1 MAKTKYQ
8 TIPLNG
14 KLITAFD
21 GAIIGVSDTQVQ
33 KNLRYNDG
41 YIQGVRGMT
50 KINTAAHATYRQF
63 KTGIHF
69 QKENPY
75 ETHILCQASDI
86 NNLACSIIDNK
97 TAPPSQG
104 NFEATTVYDLFS
116 AWAGNTAKVVGNIV
130 VPTTANTYYYECIIA
145 GTTHATTE
153 PTWGTTENGKTTDG
167 SVTWICKKGDLKGKF
182 ALAPDASVVFANGK
196 DTLVYGG
203 DETRCGAFLNSS
215 GWTAVTGLD
224 ATLILYDY
232 SDQVSNML
240 FDSLNVAT
248 LKRVPSGG
256 DANTTI
262 CYVGFPRPV
271 KGIKWYVKTPNAT
284 AASTPTIKYWGASG
298 FAAVS
303 NFVDGTLSS
312 TTSLA
317 VTGTMTFDD
326 GSTNGIT
333 NTKPRVINNTMA
345 YWYQVTFPASKLDET
360 TVIYYV
366 TGVAPMQPIVDL
378 WDGSYRDIG
387 AVYLWDNS
395 KSRFEEYTSACL
407 KTDGTFQADTY
418 SGIVSGTGMDL
429 RGMTTDDAI
438 YVGSEEPLT
447 AINVIMFPAN
457 YLGATKYTSCNTTA
471 SSALTIAYWDGE
483 TWTTVADGI
492 DGTSRSGITLNQSG
506 MISWTAPGR
515 AAEVKTT
522 VNNGR
527 LMYLYKIT
535 TNKTLSSGT
544 SIGIDQIQGI
554 PAPLEDITGYIFPLN
569 WADALWLCGKWEG
582 KRNEMIPSDPDTV
595 TVWNTDT
602 TLPISLGD
610 DSPLRAGTTIYSQFG
625 GSIYDTA
632 VIVKDRETWILN
644 KKVGSED
651 TSAAI
656 KYRAARKYGCNA
668 PYSLDSCDLGTESS
682 QGMQKAVAI
691 WQSNTGLVMFD
702 GNAMT
707 MISDDIWNLFRDM
720 YDTSTN
726 ERVHPDYAYKSQ
738 GFFDPFYKEYHWMF
752 ADGSSTG
759 DVNRELCYDVV
770 RKKWFEIV
778 RGTGKELQ
786 TGFGVWSR
794 EGNAY
799 SYGGI
804 KTGYLERL
812 EYGTTHDG
820 TAITYKFRLSD
831 SALAKDDMGLWKK
844 VRLERVELIM
854 KSKNTTGEYINV
866 TLYADG
872 KTVGTDLP
880 KMYMSDADRRFVIAI
895 KPTSGYAVFCTL
907 LSLEFD
913 VTTDDEQMGF
923 TPYAIG
929 IAYTEQVDDL
939 VEK

>member
-1 MAKTKYQ
+1 MAKTKFQ

-75 ETHILCQASDI
+75 ETHILCQAADI
-86 NNLACSIIDNK
+86 NGCSTAIIDNK
-97 TAPPSQG
+97 TAPPAQG
-104 NFEATTVYDLFS
+104 NFESTVLRNLIYGWTGGASKL
-116 AWAGNTAKVVGNIV
+116 VGDIV
-130 VPTTANTYYYECIIA
+130 VPSTGPNGYYYECLIA
-145 GTTHATTE
+145 GTTHASTE
-153 PTWGTTENGKTTDG
+153 PTWSTTELAVQTDG
-167 SVTWICKKGDLKGKF
+167 SVTWLVRRGTLDGHF
-182 ALAPDASVVFANGK
+182 ALAPDSTVVFCNGDK
-196 DTLVYGG
+196 SLIYGG
-203 DETRCGAFLNSS
+203 DEMRCGAFFMSTAWSS
-215 GWTAVTGLD
+215 GVD
-224 ATLILYDY
+224 ATTLLIDDTDRVTNSLVTATEVSTMTESSDNIVYLY
-232 SDQVSNML
+232 
-240 FDSLNVAT
+240 
-248 LKRVPSGG
+248 
-256 DANTTI
+256 I
-262 CYVGFPRPV
+262 GFTRPV
-271 KGIKWYVKTPNAT
+271 KGIKFYVQTPNAT
-284 AASTPTIKYWGASG
+284 TGTMVVKYWGSSGFTSVTTLSDGTASG
-298 FAAVS
+298 GVSFAQ
-303 NFVDGTLSS
+303 
-312 TTSLA
+312 
-317 VTGTMTFDD
+317 TGSVTFDD
-326 GSTNGIT
+326 TMNAAL
-333 NTKPRVINNTMA
+333 PRIINNTMA
-345 YWYQVTFPASKLDET
+345 YWYQVYWGANEMDET
-360 TVIYYV
+360 TTVWMV
-366 TGVAPMQPIVDL
+366 TGNASMQVVRDL
-378 WDGSYRDIG
+378 WDGSYRDISKAMFYDATSG
-387 AVYLWDNS
+387 TPSTDKGFEDCTTALLKQDADFVEGTLWNLISSTALDMRGSTTADALYLG
-395 KSRFEEYTSACL
+395 FEEPMM
-407 KTDGTFQADTY
+407 
-418 SGIVSGTGMDL
+418 GIFITMPMS
-429 RGMTTDDAI
+429 
-438 YVGSEEPLT
+438 
-447 AINVIMFPAN
+447 N
-457 YLGATKYTSCNTTA
+457 YLGATKYLSRNTATA
-471 SSALTIAYWDGE
+471 TLTVSYWDGE
-483 TWTTVADGI
+483 GWTACGSTV
-492 DGTSRSGITLNQSG
+492 DGTYYNSRALSQSG
-506 MISWTAPGR
+506 LISWNYVTDDT
-515 AAEVKTT
+515 KTT
-522 VNNGR
+522 INNGM
-527 LMYLYKIT
+527 LLHWYKVT
-535 TNKTLSSGT
+535 WSKTLSGYV
-544 SIGIDQIQGI
+544 GIDMVQGV
-554 PAPLEDITGYIFPLN
+554 PRPRSDLSGYIFPLN
-569 WADALWLCGKWEG
+569 WADSLWLCGKQAG
-582 KRNEMIPSDPDTV
+582 AKNEMTPSAPDTV

-602 TLPISLGD
+602 TVPIYLGD

-625 GSIYDTA
+625 GTIYDTA
-632 VIVKDRETWILN
+632 IIVKDRETWILN
-644 KKVGSED
+644 KRVGEEN
-651 TSAAI
+651 TSAAN

-799 SYGGI
+799 AYGGI

-880 KMYMSDADRRFVIAI
+880 KMYMSDADHRFVIAI